1 MPLLINMCVSVYWID
16 TEGADLAWLIVQ
28 QGMNERFAGSSAGV
42 RFGAGSYFSDDA
54 GKVDQY
60 VDRDE
65 TYNAAKALHQ
75 RLYSDSSR
83 HPGDVFY
90 VFVVRVTLGHSVK
103 HAESGDQC
111 FNPKSKMGGTWREL
125 SNIPNHD
132 TPYNSLFAAAGA
144 GTTKFRYNE
153 YVIFHSDQT
162 YPEYVLAYH
171 RR

>member
-1 MPLLINMCVSVYWID
+1 VFLCTG
-16 TEGADLAWLIVQ
+16 TEGADLVWPIVQ
-28 QGMNERFAGSSAGV
+28 QGMNERFAGASAGTA
-42 RFGAGSYFSDDA
+42 FGAGSYFADDA

-60 VDRDE
+60 VIRDE

-83 HPGDVFY
+83 HPGNVFY

-103 HAESGDQC
+103 HAERGDQC
-111 FNPKSKMGGTWREL
+111 FNPNSQMRNGGGYVTWREL
-125 SNIPNHD
+125 ANIPNHD

-144 GTTKFRYNE
+144 GITRFRYNE
-153 YVIFHSDQT
+153 YVVFHSDQT